1 MTVTLGIGT
10 AKGAWFAAADSNG
23 DWELTGPFHKGWEVT
38 TFGRTPSGAAL
49 LATGSAWYGAA
60 IHRSDDLTTWE
71 QIVDGPTYEPESDR
85 SLERIWTIATVGG
98 TLFAGV
104 AHAGLFRSDDDGASW
119 QAVDAFNDHRTRP
132 GWQPGAG
139 GLAAHRV
146 IADVTDPNRMWLA
159 ASAVGVFR
167 TEDGGATWEL
177 RNDGVPQVAP
187 DDDFSDIGFC
197 VHCLA
202 DDPDRPGMLW
212 RQDHAGVFRTEDGGD
227 TWERIQNGI
236 PGSGFGFP
244 VVRDPATGRLFI
256 VPLEADEFR
265 SPVDGAFAV
274 YVSDDDGD
282 SWSPSSGTESQSFD
296 GVLRDAMAVD
306 GAGGVFAGT
315 TGGRVLFSRDS
326 GDTWGALATTFP
338 RILSI
343 TVM

>member
-10 AKGAWFAAADSNG
+10 AKGAWFAAG
-23 DWELTGPFHKGWEVT
+23 DGAGSWDLSGPFLKGWEVN
-38 TFGRTPSGAAL
+38 TFGRSPSGSAL

-71 QIVDGPTYEPESDR
+71 QIVDGPAYDADSDR
-85 SLERIWTIATVGG
+85 KMERIWTIAASGD

-104 AHAGLFRSDDDGASW
+104 AHAGLFRSDDDATTW
-119 QAVDAFNDHRTRP
+119 HPVDAFNEHRTRP

-139 GLAAHRV
+139 GLCAHRLV
-146 IADVTDPNRMWLA
+146 IHPTDPDRMWLA

-167 TEDGGATWEL
+167 TDDGGASWDL
-177 RNDGVPQVAP
+177 HNDGVPKAGP
-187 DDDFSDIGFC
+187 NDDFDDIGFC
-197 VHCLA
+197 VHCLTH
-202 DDPDRPGMLW
+202 DPDRPQMLW
-212 RQDHAGVFRTEDGGD
+212 RQDHMGVFRSTDGGD
-227 TWERIQNGI
+227 SWERIQNGV

-244 VVRDPATGRLFI
+244 VARDPSTGRLFI

-265 SPVDGAFAV
+265 SPVGGEFAI
-274 YVSDDDGD
+274 YSSDDDGD
-282 SWSPSSGTESQSFD
+282 SWSPLAGSASHSFD

-306 GAGGVFAGT
+306 GSGGVFAGT
-315 TGGRVLFSRDS
+315 TGGRVLFSHDS
-326 GDTWGALATTFP
+326 GDSWATLPTTFP